1 MRLTNHAET
10 RFAQRGFNKFLVDI
24 ITTYGR
30 VEDASGGA
38 IKFFFGK
45 KEAQS
50 IHREVKRFTQVV
62 SRATCGVLIVK
73 DDIIITAYKQR

>member
-1 MRLTNHAET
+1 MTMNLTNHAGR

-30 VEDASGGA
+30 VEDAPGGA
-38 IKFFFGK
+38 IKFFLGK

-50 IHREVKRFTQVV
+50 
-62 SRATCGVLIVK
+62 ATT
-73 DDIIITAYKQR
+73 DIQ

>member
-1 MRLTNHAET
+1 MNLTNHAGR

-30 VEDASGGA
+30 VEDAPGGA
-38 IKFFFGK
+38 IKFFLGK

-50 IHREVKRFTQVV
+50 
-62 SRATCGVLIVK
+62 ATT
-73 DDIIITAYKQR
+73 DIQ